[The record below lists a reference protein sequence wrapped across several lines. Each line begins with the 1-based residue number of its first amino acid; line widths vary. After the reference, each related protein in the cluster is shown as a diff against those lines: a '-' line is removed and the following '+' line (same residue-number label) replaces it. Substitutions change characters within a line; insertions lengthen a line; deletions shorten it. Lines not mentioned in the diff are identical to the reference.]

1 MIDPHALVH
10 SDAVLAEGVRV
21 GPFAIVG
28 ADVSVGPETE
38 IGAHATVEGPTQ
50 IGARNRIYPY
60 ASIGLAPQDKKY
72 GGEPTRLVIGDDN
85 TIREFCTINR
95 GTIQDRG
102 ETTIGSDN
110 WIMAYVHIA
119 HDCIIGDHTI
129 LANNV
134 TFGGHVTVGDW
145 AILGGFCGVHQFCT
159 IGEHAFLQF
168 GSLIGSDVPPYVMVG
183 GREAGPRGLNTE
195 GLRRRGFD
203 AERRAALK
211 HAYRILYREGLLLEE
226 AVQRIRALAAGN
238 PDIAVLSRFLETH
251 SRSIIR

>member
-10 SDAVLAEGVRV
+10 PDARLADGVKV
-21 GPFAIVG
+21 GAFAVVG
-28 ADVSVGPETE
+28 ADVTVGPDTE
-38 IGAHATVEGPTQ
+38 IGAHAIVEGPTR
-50 IGARNRIYPY
+50 IGERNRIFPY

-72 GGEPTRLVIGDDN
+72 GGEPTSLVIGDDN

-95 GTIQDRG
+95 GTVQDRG

-119 HDCIIGDHTI
+119 HDCMIGNHTI

-134 TFGGHVTVGDW
+134 TLGGHVTIGDW
-145 AILGGFCGVHQFCT
+145 AIMGGFSGVHQFCT
-159 IGEHAFLQF
+159 IGEHAFLQY
-168 GSLIGSDVPPYVMVG
+168 GSLIGGDVPPYVMIG
-183 GREAGPRGLNTE
+183 GREPGPRGLNTE

-203 AERRAALK
+203 AERRTALK
-211 HAYRILYREGLLLEE
+211 RAYRILYREGLRLEE
-226 AVQRIRALAAGN
+226 AAERIRELAADN
-238 PDIAVLSRFLETH
+238 PDVAVLSRFLENH